1 MDKNPKTE
9 RLTRLAGTNANI
21 RLSEADRNFLKD
33 LSKVQIISSDLA
45 DKYHYSHLKG
55 SSTRSLERLEMA
67 GLIQCKMLYQ
77 SKAAPI
83 KTYQYANK
91 YVAGA
96 YGGKLPITGA
106 KRTDLHELMVS
117 RAYFELARPESFRLA
132 VDFSKEQIAS
142 CGSLRPDAIFTDSTT
157 GETVV
162 VEADSGHYSQ
172 KQINDKVSRWR
183 AAGLTRQVWSRPMHS
198 NSRSIQV
205 PALPGIDVLRF

>member
-1 MDKNPKTE
+1 MDTKPKTA
-9 RLTRLAGTNANI
+9 RITRLAGTNANI
-21 RLSEADRNFLKD
+21 RLLAADREFLKD
-33 LSKVQIISSDLA
+33 LSRVQIISSDLA
-45 DKYHYSHLKG
+45 DKHHYSHLKG
-55 SSTRSLERLEMA
+55 SSARSLERLEKA
-67 GLIQCKMLYQ
+67 GVIQCKILYQ
-77 SKAAPI
+77 AKAAPI

-96 YGGKLPITGA
+96 FGGRLPITGA

-183 AAGLTRQVWSRPMHS
+183 AAGLTRQVWSRPMQS

-205 PALPGIDVLRF
+205 PALPGIDVFRF